1 MIPFNSQK
9 KETIVATFGSLG
21 IKKVINA
28 SGNNSRLGSSVLS
41 KEVLHAMNEA
51 SKVYVNMN
59 ELHIRCG
66 KFIAQITGAEAG
78 LVTSG
83 AAGGLLLSTAACVT
97 GTNIALMLELPKA
110 AKGKE
115 IIIQKGHRTGYD
127 QAVRTFGMNL
137 IEVGI
142 PYQTY
147 PEQIENAINENTVAI
162 LFTFG
167 ETVNRNGEVPLKDV
181 IKIARKHKI
190 PIIVDGSLIN
200 YPFTR
205 IKDCIAMGVD
215 LLVTSGGKHIFG
227 PPGTSFLCGK
237 KDLVEA
243 CRLQAGPSY
252 GIGRPLKIG
261 KEEIIGLITALEI
274 YLKRDRNAEHQK
286 WDKKIHYLVSKLNKL
301 NNIEAT
307 QTEFDEVDRPVPRA
321 RLFFDERKI
330 AHNAFEIAKC
340 LKCGEH
346 PIWGQEFSLREG
358 VILLNPVCLSNG
370 EEELII
376 REFRNLWQSWN
387 LL

>member
-1 MIPFNSQK
+1 M
-9 KETIVATFGSLG
+9 ATFESLG

-28 SGNNSRLGSSVLS
+28 SGNNSRLGSSILS
-41 KEVLHAMNEA
+41 QEVLHAMNEA

-66 KFIAQITGAEAG
+66 EFIAQITGAEAG

-83 AAGGLLLSTAACVT
+83 AAGGLLLSAAACVT
-97 GTNIALMLELPKA
+97 GTNIALMSELPQA
-110 AKGKE
+110 AKKKE

-127 QAVRTFGMNL
+127 QAIRTFGVSL
-137 IEVGI
+137 IEVGL

-147 PEQIENAINENTVAI
+147 PEQIENSINENTVAI

-167 ETVNRNGEVPLKDV
+167 ERVNRNGEVPLKDV
-181 IKIARKHKI
+181 IKIAKKHKI

-200 YPFTR
+200 FPFKR
-205 IKDCIAMGVD
+205 LKDCIAMGVD

-227 PPGTSFLCGK
+227 PPGTGFLCGK

-274 YLKRDRNAEHQK
+274 YLKKDHNIEHQK
-286 WDKKIHYLVSKLNKL
+286 WNKKIHYLVSKLNEL

-321 RLFFDERKI
+321 RLLFDERKI
-330 AHNAFEIAKC
+330 VHNAYEIAKC
-340 LKCGEH
+340 LQFGEH
-346 PIWGQEFSLREG
+346 SIWVQEFSLREG
-358 VILLNPVCLSNG
+358 VILLNPVCLANG

-376 REFRNLWQSWN
+376 KGFRNLWQLWN

>member
-1 MIPFNSQK
+1 MIK
-9 KETIVATFGSLG
+9 KETILATFESLG

-28 SGNNSRLGSSVLS
+28 SGNNSRLGSSILS

-51 SKVYVNMN
+51 SKIYVNMD

-66 KFIAQITGAEAG
+66 EFIAQITGAEAG

-83 AAGGLLLSTAACVT
+83 AAGGLLLSTAACIT
-97 GTNIALMLELPKA
+97 GTNIALMSELPKA

-127 QAVRTFGMNL
+127 QAIRTFGIDL

-181 IKIARKHKI
+181 IKIAKKHKI

-200 YPFTR
+200 YPFQR
-205 IKDCIAMGVD
+205 LKDSVAMGVD

-227 PPGTSFLCGK
+227 PPGTGFLCGK

-243 CRLQAGPSY
+243 CRLQAGPGY

-261 KEEIIGLITALEI
+261 KEEMIGLMTALEI
-274 YLKRDRNAEHQK
+274 YLKRDCNAEHQR
-286 WDKKIHYLVSKLNKL
+286 WEKKIHYLVSKLNKL
-301 NNIEAT
+301 NNMEAT

-321 RLFFDERKI
+321 RLLLDERKI
-330 AHNAFEIAKC
+330 KHDAYEIVKC
-340 LKCGEH
+340 LKCSEP
-346 PIWGQEFSLREG
+346 PIWVQEFSLREG
-358 VILLNPVCLSNG
+358 VILLNPVCLADE
-370 EEELII
+370 EEELIVK
-376 REFRNLWQSWN
+376 RFQELWQSWD

>member
-1 MIPFNSQK
+1 M
-9 KETIVATFGSLG
+9 ATFESLG

-28 SGNNSRLGSSVLS
+28 SGNNSRLGSSILS
-41 KEVLHAMNEA
+41 QEVLHAMNEA

-66 KFIAQITGAEAG
+66 EFIAQITGAEAG

-83 AAGGLLLSTAACVT
+83 AAGGLLLSAAACVT
-97 GTNIALMLELPKA
+97 GTNIALMSELPQA
-110 AKGKE
+110 AKKKE

-127 QAVRTFGMNL
+127 QAIRTFGVSL
-137 IEVGI
+137 IEVGL

-147 PEQIENAINENTVAI
+147 PEQIENSINENTVAI

-167 ETVNRNGEVPLKDV
+167 ERVNRNGEVPLKDV
-181 IKIARKHKI
+181 IKIAKKHKI

-200 YPFTR
+200 FPFKR
-205 IKDCIAMGVD
+205 LKDCIAMGVD

-227 PPGTSFLCGK
+227 PPGTGFLCGK

-274 YLKRDRNAEHQK
+274 YLKKDHNIEHQK
-286 WDKKIHYLVSKLNKL
+286 WNKKIHYLVSKLNEL

-321 RLFFDERKI
+321 RLLFDERKSV
-330 AHNAFEIAKC
+330 HNAYEIAKC
-340 LKCGEH
+340 LQFGEH
-346 PIWGQEFSLREG
+346 SIWVQEFSLREG
-358 VILLNPVCLSNG
+358 VILLNPVCLANG

-376 REFRNLWQSWN
+376 KGFRNLWQLWN

>member
-9 KETIVATFGSLG
+9 GGIVATFESLG

-28 SGNNSRLGSSVLS
+28 SANKSRLGSSILS
-41 KEVLHAMNEA
+41 QEVLYAMNEA
-51 SKVYVNMN
+51 SKAYVDMD

-66 KFIAQITGAEAG
+66 EFIAQITGAEAG
-78 LVTSG
+78 LVTTGGS
-83 AAGGLLLSTAACVT
+83 GGLLLAAAACIT
-97 GTNIALMLELPKA
+97 GTNRALMLELPQA
-110 AKGKE
+110 AKDKE

-127 QAVRTFGMNL
+127 QAIRTSGASL
-137 IEVGI
+137 IEVGL

-147 PEQIENAINENTVAI
+147 PEQIENSINKNTVAI

-167 ETVNRNGEVPLKDV
+167 EEVNRNGEVPLKDV
-181 IKIARKHKI
+181 IKIAKKHKI
-190 PIIVDGSLIN
+190 PTIVDGSLIN
-200 YPFTR
+200 FPFIR
-205 IKDCIAMGVD
+205 LRDYIAMGVD

-227 PPGTSFLCGK
+227 PPGTGFLCGK

-243 CRLQAGPSY
+243 CRLQAGPGY

-274 YLKRDRNAEHQK
+274 YLKKDHNAEHQE
-286 WDKKIHYLVSKLNKL
+286 WNKKIHYLVSKLNEL
-301 NNIEAT
+301 PYIEAT

-330 AHNAFEIAKC
+330 KHNAYEIAKC
-340 LKCGEH
+340 LQCGEH
-346 PIWGQEFSLREG
+346 PIWVQEFNLREG
-358 VILLNPVCLSNG
+358 VILLNPVCLANG

-376 REFRNLWQSWN
+376 KGFRNLWRSWN

>member
-1 MIPFNSQK
+1 M
-9 KETIVATFGSLG
+9 ATFESLG

-28 SGNNSRLGSSVLS
+28 SGNNSRLGSSILS
-41 KEVLHAMNEA
+41 KEVLRAMNEA
-51 SKVYVNMN
+51 SKIYVNMN
-59 ELHIRCG
+59 ELNIRCG
-66 KFIAQITGAEAG
+66 EFVAQITGAEAG

-83 AAGGLLLSTAACVT
+83 AAGGLLLSAAACVT
-97 GTNIALMLELPKA
+97 GTNIALISELPQA

-115 IIIQKGHRTGYD
+115 IIIQKGQRTGYD
-127 QAVRTFGMNL
+127 QAIRTSGVSF
-137 IEVGI
+137 IEIGI

-147 PEQIENAINENTVAI
+147 PEQIENSINENTVAI

-181 IKIARKHKI
+181 IKIAKKHKI

-200 YPFTR
+200 FPFKR
-205 IKDCIAMGVD
+205 LKDYIAMGVD

-227 PPGTSFLCGK
+227 PPGTGFLCGK

-243 CRLQAGPSY
+243 CRLQAGPGY

-274 YLKRDRNAEHQK
+274 YLKKDHSIEHKK
-286 WDKKIHYLVSKLNKL
+286 WNKKIHYLVSKLNEL

-321 RLFFDERKI
+321 RLLFDERKI
-330 AHNAFEIAKC
+330 MHNAYEITKC
-340 LKCGEH
+340 LQFGEH
-346 PIWGQEFSLREG
+346 PIWVQEFSLREG
-358 VILLNPVCLSNG
+358 VILLNPVCLADG

-376 REFRNLWQSWN
+376 KGFRNLWQSWN

>member
-1 MIPFNSQK
+1 M
-9 KETIVATFGSLG
+9 ATFKSLG

-28 SGNNSRLGSSVLS
+28 SGNNSRLGSSILS
-41 KEVLHAMNEA
+41 QEVLHAMNEA
-51 SKVYVNMN
+51 SKVYVDMN

-66 KFIAQITGAEAG
+66 EFIAQITGAEAG

-83 AAGGLLLSTAACVT
+83 AAGGLLLSAAACVT
-97 GTNIALMLELPKA
+97 GTNIALMSELPQA
-110 AKGKE
+110 ARGKE

-127 QAVRTFGMNL
+127 QAIRTFGVSL
-137 IEVGI
+137 IEVGL

-147 PEQIENAINENTVAI
+147 PEQIENSINENTVAI

-167 ETVNRNGEVPLKDV
+167 ERVNRNGEVPLKDV
-181 IKIARKHKI
+181 IKIAKKHKI

-200 YPFTR
+200 FPFKR
-205 IKDCIAMGVD
+205 LKDCIAMGVD

-227 PPGTSFLCGK
+227 PPGTGFLCGK

-261 KEEIIGLITALEI
+261 KEEIVGLITALEI
-274 YLKRDRNAEHQK
+274 YLKKDYNIERQK
-286 WDKKIHYLVSKLNKL
+286 WNKKIRYLVSKLNEL

-321 RLFFDERKI
+321 RLLFDERKI
-330 AHNAFEIAKC
+330 LHDAYEVAKC
-340 LKCGEH
+340 LQFGEH
-346 PIWGQEFSLREG
+346 LIWVQEFSLREG
-358 VILLNPVCLSNG
+358 VILLNPVCLANG

-376 REFRNLWQSWN
+376 KGFRNLWQSWN

>member
-1 MIPFNSQK
+1 M
-9 KETIVATFGSLG
+9 ATFESLG

-28 SGNNSRLGSSVLS
+28 SGNNSRLGSSILS
-41 KEVLHAMNEA
+41 QEVLYAMNEA
-51 SKVYVNMN
+51 SKVYVNMD
-59 ELHIRCG
+59 ELHIRSG
-66 KFIAQITGAEAG
+66 EFIAQITGAEAG

-83 AAGGLLLSTAACVT
+83 GAGGLLLSAAACVT
-97 GTNIALMLELPKA
+97 GTNIALMLELPQTS
-110 AKGKE
+110 KGKE

-127 QAVRTFGMNL
+127 QAIRTSGVSL

-142 PYQTY
+142 PYLTY
-147 PEQIENAINENTVAI
+147 PEQIENSINENTVAI

-181 IKIARKHKI
+181 IKIAKKHKI
-190 PIIVDGSLIN
+190 PTIVDGSLIN

-205 IKDCIAMGVD
+205 IKDCMAMGVD

-227 PPGTSFLCGK
+227 PPGTGFLCGK

-252 GIGRPLKIG
+252 GIGRPLKVG

-274 YLKRDRNAEHQK
+274 YLKKDHDAEHQK
-286 WDKKIHYLVSKLNKL
+286 WDKKIHYLVSELNKL

-321 RLFFDERKI
+321 RLLFEERNIKQ
-330 AHNAFEIAKC
+330 NAYEIVEN
-340 LKCGEH
+340 LQYGEH
-346 PIWGQEFSLREG
+346 PIWVQEFSLRKG
-358 VILLNPVCLSNG
+358 VILLNPVCLADG

-376 REFRNLWQSWN
+376 KRFRNLWQSWN

>member
-127 QAVRTFGMNL
+127 QAIRTFGVSL
-137 IEVGI
+137 IEVGL
-142 PYQTY
+142 PYQTC
-147 PEQIENAINENTVAI
+147 NTI
-162 LFTFG
+162 Y
-167 ETVNRNGEVPLKDV
+167 
-181 IKIARKHKI
+181 IWRK
-190 PIIVDGSLIN
+190 G
-200 YPFTR
+200 
-205 IKDCIAMGVD
+205 
-215 LLVTSGGKHIFG
+215 
-227 PPGTSFLCGK
+227 
-237 KDLVEA
+237 
-243 CRLQAGPSY
+243 
-252 GIGRPLKIG
+252 
-261 KEEIIGLITALEI
+261 
-274 YLKRDRNAEHQK
+274 
-286 WDKKIHYLVSKLNKL
+286 
-301 NNIEAT
+301 
-307 QTEFDEVDRPVPRA
+307 
-321 RLFFDERKI
+321 
-330 AHNAFEIAKC
+330 
-340 LKCGEH
+340 
-346 PIWGQEFSLREG
+346 
-358 VILLNPVCLSNG
+358 
-370 EEELII
+370 
-376 REFRNLWQSWN
+376 
-387 LL
+387 

>member
-1 MIPFNSQK
+1 MLK
-9 KETIVATFGSLG
+9 KGGAMATFESLG

-28 SGNNSRLGSSVLS
+28 SGNNSRVGSSILS
-41 KEVLHAMNEA
+41 QEVLQAMNEA

-66 KFIAQITGAEAG
+66 EFIAQITGAEAG
-78 LVTSG
+78 LVTTG
-83 AAGGLLLSTAACVT
+83 ASGGLLLAAAACVT
-97 GTNIALMLELPKA
+97 GTNKALMLELPQS

-115 IIIQKGHRTGYD
+115 IVIQKGHRTGYD
-127 QAVRTFGMNL
+127 QAIRTSGVNL

-147 PEQIENAINENTVAI
+147 PEQIENSINENTVAL

-167 ETVNRNGEVPLKDV
+167 ETVNRNGEVSLEDV
-181 IKIARKHKI
+181 IKIAKKHKI

-200 YPFTR
+200 FPFKR
-205 IKDCIAMGVD
+205 LKDCIAMGVD

-227 PPGTSFLCGK
+227 PPGTGFLCGK

-274 YLKRDRNAEHQK
+274 YLKKNYKAEHQK
-286 WDKKIHYLVSKLNKL
+286 WNKKIHYLVSKLNEL

-321 RLFFDERKI
+321 RVFFDERKI
-330 AHNAFEIAKC
+330 KHNAYEITKC
-340 LKCGEH
+340 LQCGEH
-346 PIWGQEFSLREG
+346 QIWVQEFSLREG
-358 VILLNPVCLSNG
+358 VILLNPVCLADG

-376 REFRNLWQSWN
+376 KGFQNLWRSWN
-387 LL
+387 LS

>member
-1 MIPFNSQK
+1 M
-9 KETIVATFGSLG
+9 ATFESLG

-41 KEVLHAMNEA
+41 QEVLHAMNEA
-51 SKVYVNMN
+51 SKIYVNMN
-59 ELHIRCG
+59 ELHLRCG
-66 KFIAQITGAEAG
+66 EYISQITGAEAG
-78 LVTSG
+78 LITSG
-83 AAGGLLLSTAACVT
+83 AAGGLLLSAAACIT
-97 GTNIALMLELPKA
+97 GTNIALISELPKA

-127 QAVRTFGMNL
+127 QAIRTFGVNL

-181 IKIARKHKI
+181 VKIAKKNKI

-200 YPFTR
+200 YPFQR
-205 IKDCIAMGVD
+205 LKDCVAMGVD
-215 LLVTSGGKHIFG
+215 LLVRSGGKHVFG
-227 PPGTSFLCGK
+227 PPGTGFLCGK

-243 CRLQAGPSY
+243 CRLQAGPGY

-261 KEEIIGLITALEI
+261 KEEIIGLVTALEI
-274 YLKRDRNAEHQK
+274 YLKRDRDAEHQE

-301 NNIEAT
+301 DGIEAI

-321 RLFFDERKI
+321 RLLFDESKI
-330 AHNAFEIAKC
+330 AHNAFEIAKGLQC
-340 LKCGEH
+340 SE
-346 PIWGQEFSLREG
+346 PSIWVQEFSLRES
-358 VILLNPVCLSNG
+358 VILLNPICLANR
-370 EEELII
+370 EEELIVKG
-376 REFRNLWQSWN
+376 FQDLWQSWN